1 MVMSHM
7 YVASRWSLIC
17 ALLALN
23 IMICCRVHDN
33 YEFRRGLRYDCGGA
47 GNTGKL
53 RQDFEIDCAHMMLN
67 ANFSANI
74 NSITDF
80 RGLGGQKLVAL
91 EPNYHVS

>member
-1 MVMSHM
+1 MVANL
-7 YVASRWSLIC
+7 YITCIKRYD
-17 ALLALN
+17 
-23 IMICCRVHDN
+23 MIVCCRVYDH
-33 YEFRRGLRYDCGGA
+33 YKFRRSLKYDCGG